1 MVGCTVQG
9 ALIARSRAMSY
20 CEPCQSLT
28 AAALN
33 RRWRVPRGNF
43 GGVTYTVSASVS
55 IIEDGAQFFCT
66 KSTDTLIGG
75 FFVPK
80 KFNEMNTYLM
90 K

>member
-43 GGVTYTVSASVS
+43 GGATYTVSASVS
-55 IIEDGAQFFCT
+55 IIEVGAQFFEDKAHNLKLCA
-66 KSTDTLIGG
+66 
-75 FFVPK
+75 
-80 KFNEMNTYLM
+80 FN
-90 K
+90 